1 MKGAISSGLVVLLQ
15 LPALV
20 EVVPTG
26 LGCHGRVDGA
36 RTRTVEGCLEV
47 DVAWCLPGHGLVRL
61 VGGGGSASPCVR
73 AHFTSSVNVFKGSEE
88 KDERGREKGST

>member
-20 EVVPTG
+20 EVVLTG
-26 LGCHGRVDGA
+26 LGCDGRVDGA
-36 RTRTVEGCLEV
+36 RTRTVEGCLKV
-47 DVAWCLPGHGLVRL
+47 DVAWCLPGHGAGKA
-61 VGGGGSASPCVR
+61 GGGASPCVR